1 MQVADVFTLIS
12 MERMLVTSPIQHPDV
27 FFAQKAS
34 SCVKAAGLYPP
45 THILFSDDETGS
57 LKRHEMVKSAV
68 TERYTLHCR
77 YGPTSDGS
85 QALL

>member
-1 MQVADVFTLIS
+1 M
-12 MERMLVTSPIQHPDV
+12 TSPIQHPDV

-45 THILFSDDETGS
+45 THISFSDYETGS
-57 LKRHEMVKSAV
+57 LKRHYVVIAAV
-68 TERYTLHCR
+68 TERYALDCR
-77 YGPTSDGS
+77 YGSTSNGS